1 MFPGCV
7 TPVSCTL
14 LCAFSC
20 SELFAID
27 LLQNGAIDIM
37 RLRCELY
44 SVCRQDTGKPKMELV
59 DQFEEDV
66 KENMNAHNVAAFVTA
81 YTK

>member
-7 TPVSCTL
+7 TPVPCTL
-14 LCAFSC
+14 LSAFR
-20 SELFAID
+20 
-27 LLQNGAIDIM
+27 DIL
-37 RLRCELY
+37 RLRYELY
-44 SVCRQDTGKPKMELV
+44 SVCWQDTGKPKMELV

>member
-1 MFPGCV
+1 
-7 TPVSCTL
+7 
-14 LCAFSC
+14 
-20 SELFAID
+20 
-27 LLQNGAIDIM
+27 M

-44 SVCRQDTGKPKMELV
+44 SVCWQDTGKPKLELV

-81 YTK
+81 YTG